1 MLSLFAI
8 SNSLENFINKNEYF
22 KPSKDGAASTVL
34 SNDNLSFFN
43 SSKFLIN
50 IILPLL
56 RARNY

>member
-34 SNDNLSFFN
+34 SNDNLSF
-43 SSKFLIN
+43 LILQN
-50 IILPLL
+50 F
-56 RARNY
+56 